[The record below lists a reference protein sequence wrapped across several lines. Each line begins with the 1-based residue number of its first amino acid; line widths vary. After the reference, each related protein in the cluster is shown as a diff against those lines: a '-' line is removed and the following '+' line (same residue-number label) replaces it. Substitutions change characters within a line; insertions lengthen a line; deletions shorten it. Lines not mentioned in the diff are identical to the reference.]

1 MGRVKKQ
8 HQVADEAG
16 KTFPPR
22 KRSIPYGFDFDL
34 DEVWAPNNPHLK
46 HLKNVS
52 GSSTDKARGTKSQ
65 SSKFSSCQSLRK
77 RGESAKH
84 ESAEFDT
91 ETEIFKE
98 RDIETQTKS
107 VLSDIAKLS
116 NNLESVALR
125 DAYGREL
132 RRRDSVDSSYV
143 PEDSSSSLGN
153 SYNSSPLSTMSKIQ
167 LSNVSSASSSSRK
180 SSNDHLPEN
189 SRHRSFSSTSASRA
203 VGRRPRQMSAG
214 SVVSRTS
221 RLSRSPGLP
230 RKVSSSANMLTT
242 GLAAERRQKRSG
254 SRGHSPSKY

>member
-8 HQVADEAG
+8 HQVADEA
-16 KTFPPR
+16 TFPPR

-65 SSKFSSCQSLRK
+65 SSKFSSCQVVPSSSSSELRINFIQSLRK

-125 DAYGREL
+125 DAYGREVNL
-132 RRRDSVDSSYV
+132 LDYMI
-143 PEDSSSSLGN
+143 PF
-153 SYNSSPLSTMSKIQ
+153 T
-167 LSNVSSASSSSRK
+167 
-180 SSNDHLPEN
+180 
-189 SRHRSFSSTSASRA
+189 SF
-203 VGRRPRQMSAG
+203 
-214 SVVSRTS
+214 
-221 RLSRSPGLP
+221 
-230 RKVSSSANMLTT
+230 
-242 GLAAERRQKRSG
+242 
-254 SRGHSPSKY
+254 H